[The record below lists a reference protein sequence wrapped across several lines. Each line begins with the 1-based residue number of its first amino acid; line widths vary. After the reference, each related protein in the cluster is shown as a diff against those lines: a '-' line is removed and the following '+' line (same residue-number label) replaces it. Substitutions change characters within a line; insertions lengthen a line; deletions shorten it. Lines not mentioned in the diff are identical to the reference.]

1 LNGGLKGLVMPSAFE
16 LAQRWARAVNI
27 EPCKTVGEIPDP
39 IDGDI
44 AVDSTTGWLGNTSNG
59 ANNDLFCRFDFPDE
73 DTCYLIEFETR

>member
-1 LNGGLKGLVMPSAFE
+1 MPSAFE